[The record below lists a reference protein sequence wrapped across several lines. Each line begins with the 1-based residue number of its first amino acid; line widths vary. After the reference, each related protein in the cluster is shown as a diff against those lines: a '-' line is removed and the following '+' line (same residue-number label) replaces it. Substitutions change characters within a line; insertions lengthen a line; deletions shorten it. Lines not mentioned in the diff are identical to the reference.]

1 MTNISLSGSLDFLN
15 LGELIQLFG
24 TNGSTGILK
33 IKSKYF
39 QEPGTIYFVKGNIV
53 NAEAGAKHGLDAVYA
68 LFGWIDGEFEFS
80 KQEVNTK
87 NTVQKSR
94 MEITLDALSMLD
106 DGQIEKLGPV
116 SYTKAFAESSEK
128 EPTIPVIRGPL
139 VDYMYV
145 VDEEEH
151 YDGDRIVSEGKF
163 GNWIWTILEGTVE
176 IVKDTPQGAVKIL
189 RLTDGSFIGSI
200 SAVMPGQNVRS
211 ASAVAAGTVQL
222 GLLDSQRLYSEY
234 TKLSHE
240 FKEIIKSLDSRLK
253 KQTTMLADINSGKV
267 KINEILSGKKV
278 FIEQG
283 KENTK
288 AYMITEGEA
297 VVARNTKSGN
307 LPILSLSAG
316 DFIGNIPFI
325 NIGQEPHSAS
335 VFAAKNLAVSD
346 LDIDSIHKEYDQLS
360 VTFKNILENLGSCIS
375 ATTMVASEM
384 YKKQTAAKK

>member
-346 LDIDSIHKEYDQLS
+346 LDIDNIHKEYDQLS

>member
-1 MTNISLSGSLDFLN
+1 MTSISLSGSLEFLN
-15 LGELIQLFG
+15 LGELIQIFG
-24 TNGSTGILK
+24 TNGSTGIMK

-39 QEPGTIYFVKGNIV
+39 QEPGLIYFVKGNIV
-53 NAEAGAKHGLDAVYA
+53 NAEAGAKQGLDAVYA

-80 KQEVNTK
+80 REDVKTK

-128 EPTIPVIRGPL
+128 ESTIPVIRGPL
-139 VDYMYV
+139 VDYTYV

-151 YDGDRIVSEGKF
+151 YDGDSIVAEGKF

-176 IVKDTPQGAVKIL
+176 IIKETPQGTITIL
-189 RLTDGSFIGSI
+189 RLTDGAFVGSI

-222 GLLDSQRLYSEY
+222 GLLDSQRLYGEY
-234 TKLSHE
+234 TKLSNE
-240 FKEIIKSLDSRLK
+240 LKEMIKSLDSRLK
-253 KQTTMLADINSGKV
+253 KQTTMLVDINSGKV
-267 KINEILSGKKV
+267 KINEMLSGKKI
-278 FIEQG
+278 FMEQG
-283 KENTK
+283 TTNTN
-288 AYMITEGEA
+288 AYIIMKGEA
-297 VVARNTKSGN
+297 LIARNTKKGY

-316 DFIGNIPFI
+316 DFIGHLPFI

-335 VFAAKNLAVSD
+335 VYASKDLEVSPF
-346 LDIDSIHKEYDQLS
+346 DIDNIHKEYDQLS
-360 VTFKNILENLGSCIS
+360 VTFKNILENLGTCIS

-384 YKKQTAAKK
+384 YKKSTAAKK

>member
-1 MTNISLSGSLDFLN
+1 MTSISLSGSLNFLS

-33 IKSKYF
+33 IKSKYL
-39 QEPGTIYFVKGNIV
+39 QEPGLIYFVKGNII
-53 NAEAGAKHGLDAVYA
+53 NAEAGAKQGLDAVYA

-80 KQEVNTK
+80 QEDVKTK
-87 NTVQKSR
+87 KTVQKSR

-116 SYTKAFAESSEK
+116 SYTKAFAEGTDK
-128 EPTIPVIRGPL
+128 EPAIPVIRGPL
-139 VDYMYV
+139 VDYTYV

-151 YDGDRIVSEGKF
+151 YDGDSIVAEGKF

-176 IVKDTPQGAVKIL
+176 IIKESPQGAITIL

-211 ASAVAAGTVQL
+211 SSAVAAGTVQL
-222 GLLDSQRLYSEY
+222 GLLDSQRLYGEY
-234 TKLSHE
+234 TKLSNE
-240 FKEIIKSLDSRLK
+240 FKDMIKSLDTRLK
-253 KQTTMLADINSGKV
+253 KQTTMLVDINSNKV
-267 KINEILSGKKV
+267 KISELLKGKKTL
-278 FIEQG
+278 IEQG
-283 KENTK
+283 TNNTN

-297 VVARNTKSGN
+297 LVARNTKSGY

-316 DFIGNIPFI
+316 DFIGHIPFI

-335 VFAAKNLAVSD
+335 VFASSD
-346 LDIDSIHKEYDQLS
+346 LKVGPLDIDNIHKEYDQLS
-360 VTFKNILENLGSCIS
+360 VTFKNILENLGTCIS
-375 ATTMVASEM
+375 ATTMVAREL
-384 YKKQTAAKK
+384 YKKSTEAKK